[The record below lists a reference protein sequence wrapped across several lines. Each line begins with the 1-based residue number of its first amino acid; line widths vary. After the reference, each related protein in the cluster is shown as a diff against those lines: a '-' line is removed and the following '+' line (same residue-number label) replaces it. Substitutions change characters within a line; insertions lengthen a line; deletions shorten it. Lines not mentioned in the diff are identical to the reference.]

1 MKLIFCK
8 FVDNTSIDLSPSLS
22 LSLSSKELLK
32 LTPTLLILGALFYF
46 SRRMTMGGSSGR
58 GVSDKGTPPT
68 FN

>member
-8 FVDNTSIDLSPSLS
+8 FIDNTSIYLSLS